1 MNKNNEPEKS
11 DEDCKDI
18 PPEECS
24 PDEVEVTG
32 SNNLCKRVVDKIE
45 KFTPPEL
52 MDKNISM
59 VRPVVDLDD
68 MAKTIFDKNK
78 VKIIEEIL
86 KEKSFK
92 YEFEE
97 TLYLKHT
104 DIQTI
109 TKYLKTIGEIIVN
122 SINFFII
129 CHDNFIHRCYVKF
142 STYTNITIITHTN
155 DLDIKSEHDY
165 IKQKFK
171 DLLRPKIE
179 RISLQWGAILDG
191 KAEFFNMAE
200 DLDDVFYN
208 ESYPYVDIEKLIKE
222 FYKSDSPIL
231 ILLGPPGT
239 GKTRLIRHI
248 LKYKAFLSKD
258 SRVYC
263 IFTSDQ
269 KIIDDGYIFTKFLTG
284 NSDILVLEDIDFHL
298 TPRTDGNTSMYHLLN
313 ISNGIASN
321 YMKNKKIILSTNL
334 PNITNIDAA
343 LLRPGRC
350 FDIIKTR
357 MLNKN
362 ESSILLKL
370 IGKKANLEDK
380 NYPISELY
388 DIDHKTRKFTI
399 ESKKGISKKVG
410 F

>member
-1 MNKNNEPEKS
+1 MNDEPTVS

-18 PPEECS
+18 PPKECRS
-24 PDEVEVTG
+24 DEVEVTDSEG
-32 SNNLCKRVVDKIE
+32 LCKRITNEIQKL
-45 KFTPPEL
+45 TPPKLTNDE
-52 MDKNISM
+52 ISM
-59 VRPVVDLDD
+59 VRPVVDLED
-68 MAKTIFDKNK
+68 MTRTIFDRNK
-78 VKIIEEIL
+78 VKIIEENL
-86 KEKSFK
+86 KEKRFK

-97 TLYLKHT
+97 VLYLKHT
-104 DIQTI
+104 DKQTI
-109 TKYLKTIGEIIVN
+109 TKYLNTIGEIIVN
-122 SINFFII
+122 SVNFFII
-129 CHDNFIHRCYVKF
+129 CHDNFIHRCYVKL
-142 STYTNITIITHTN
+142 STYTDITIVTHTN

-179 RISLQWGAILDG
+179 RISLEWGAILDG
-191 KAEFFNMAE
+191 RVEFFNMAE

-208 ESYPYVDIEKLIKE
+208 ESYPYIDIEKLSKE

-248 LKYKAFLSKD
+248 LKYKASLNKD
-258 SRVYC
+258 SLVFC
-263 IFTSDQ
+263 VFTSDQ
-269 KIIDDGYIFTKFLTG
+269 KIIENGYIFTKFLTG
-284 NSDILVLEDIDFHL
+284 SSDILVLEDIDFHL

-321 YMKNKKIILSTNL
+321 YMKRKKIILSTNL
-334 PNITNIDAA
+334 PNINNIDEA

-357 MLNKN
+357 FLNKD
-362 ESSILLKL
+362 ESLILLKL
-370 IGKKANLEDK
+370 IGKETKLENKD
-380 NYPISELY
+380 YPISELY
-388 DIDHKTRKFTI
+388 NIDQKTRKITI
-399 ESKKGISKKVG
+399 EPKKGISKRAG